1 MGTKYSKYS
10 IIVTGLAY
18 GIPVFGQV
26 IKIYITG
33 QSLVLLC
40 YEELDVIKY
49 IAHMNAYQVPRSSE
63 VKYVAQ
69 DKLFDYHPL
78 AKHNGFGQ
86 NACNVYIVMRYRV
99 DCMLD

>member
-1 MGTKYSKYS
+1 MGTKYSKDS

-40 YEELDVIKY
+40 YED
-49 IAHMNAYQVPRSSE
+49 
-63 VKYVAQ
+63 
-69 DKLFDYHPL
+69 
-78 AKHNGFGQ
+78 
-86 NACNVYIVMRYRV
+86 
-99 DCMLD
+99 